1 MLRRPLHLH
10 ISVTVI
16 IVIVVIIGSCAR
28 PKALWKLVSKL
39 PDLCQLVIQFQKLD
53 ETSSPLSQ
61 QTVILLS
68 IFGHVVCPWEP
79 RVRQLMLLK
88 HHEEFGRPLI
98 SLPNLETAVT
108 AEHLK
113 LFIGDG

>member
-16 IVIVVIIGSCAR
+16 IVIVVISSCAR
-28 PKALWKLVSKL
+28 SKALWKLVSKL

-68 IFGHVVCPWEP
+68 LFGHVVCPWEP